1 MTGRVEGKVA
11 FITGAARGQG
21 RAHAIKLAQEG
32 ADIIAIDNCA
42 DIPGVPY
49 PGGTRE
55 ELAETAK
62 AVEALGKRIITA
74 ETDVRDLQGLTEV
87 VDQGV
92 AQLGRLDIV
101 AANAGIAAA
110 PTTSAGMDYSV
121 WQDMIDINLNGAYH
135 ACRAGIPHIQAGGQG
150 GAIVI
155 TSSVAG
161 LHPFSNIPHY
171 VTAKHGTVGLAKS
184 LALELGPES
193 IRVNS
198 IHPTQVATP
207 MADNEAT
214 WRMFRP
220 DLDNPTQEDF
230 LEAARTLQ
238 ALPTPWVEPED
249 IANALLFLVSDD
261 ARFITGAALP
271 VDAGALL
278 K

>member
-21 RAHAIKLAQEG
+21 RAHAITLAREG
-32 ADIIAIDNCA
+32 SDIIAVDICE

-55 ELAETAK
+55 ELADTAN
-62 AVEALGKRIITA
+62 AVEALGKRVITA
-74 ETDVRDLQGLTEV
+74 VADVRDLPTLTAV

-92 AQLGRLDIV
+92 AEFGRLDIV

-110 PTTSAGMDYSV
+110 PTTASGMDYSV

-135 ACRAGIPHIQAGGQG
+135 TCRAAIPHIQAGGRG

-161 LHPFSNIPHY
+161 LHPFANIPHY
-171 VTAKHGTVGLAKS
+171 VTSKHGVVGLTKS
-184 LALELGPES
+184 LALELGPEG

-220 DLDNPTQEDF
+220 DLEAPTREDF

-238 ALPTPWVEPED
+238 VLPTPWVEPED

>member
-1 MTGRVEGKVA
+1 MVGRVEGKVA

-21 RAHAIKLAQEG
+21 RAHAITLAREG
-32 ADIIAIDNCA
+32 ADIIAVDICE

-55 ELAETAK
+55 ELEETAK
-62 AVEALGKRIITA
+62 AVEALGKRVITSV
-74 ETDVRDLQGLTEV
+74 TDVRDLPALTAV
-87 VDQGV
+87 VDRGV
-92 AQLGRLDIV
+92 AELGRLDIV

-110 PTTSAGMDYSV
+110 PTTASGMDYSV

-135 ACRAGIPHIQAGGQG
+135 TCRAAIPHIQAGGRG
-150 GAIVI
+150 GSIVI

-161 LHPFSNIPHY
+161 LHPFANIPHY
-171 VTAKHGTVGLAKS
+171 VTSKHGVVGLTKS
-184 LALELGPES
+184 LALELGPDN

-220 DLDNPTQEDF
+220 DLDNPTREDF
-230 LEAARTLQ
+230 LDAARTLQ
-238 ALPTPWVEPED
+238 VLPTPWVQPED

-261 ARFITGAALP
+261 ARSITGVALP

>member
-1 MTGRVEGKVA
+1 MTGRLEGKVA
-11 FITGAARGQG
+11 FITGVARGQG
-21 RAHAIKLAQEG
+21 RSHALTLAREG
-32 ADIIAIDNCA
+32 CDVIGVDICE

-49 PGGTRE
+49 PGATRA
-55 ELAETAK
+55 ELDETVT
-62 AVEALGKRIITA
+62 AVEALDRRILATVA
-74 ETDVRDLQGLTEV
+74 DVRDRDTMASV
-87 VDQGV
+87 VDAGV
-92 AQLGRLDIV
+92 AELGRLDIV

-110 PTTSAGMDYSV
+110 PTDAAGMDYHV

-135 ACRAGIPHIQAGGQG
+135 TCRVAIPHIKNGGRG

-161 LHPFSNIPHY
+161 LHPFANIPHY

-193 IRVNS
+193 IRVNT

-220 DLDNPTQEDF
+220 DLENPTHEDF
-230 LEAARTLQ
+230 LEAAQTIQ
-238 ALPTPWVEPED
+238 TLPTPWVQPED
-249 IANALLFLVSDD
+249 ISNALLFLVSDD
-261 ARFITGAALP
+261 ARFITGATLP

>member
-1 MTGRVEGKVA
+1 MVGRVEGKVA

-21 RAHAIKLAQEG
+21 RAHAITLAREG
-32 ADIIAIDNCA
+32 ADIIAVDICE

-55 ELAETAK
+55 ELEETAK
-62 AVEALGKRIITA
+62 AVEALGKRVITSV
-74 ETDVRDLQGLTEV
+74 TDVRDLPALTAV
-87 VDQGV
+87 VDRGV
-92 AQLGRLDIV
+92 AELGRLDIV

-110 PTTSAGMDYSV
+110 PTTASGMDYSV

-135 ACRAGIPHIQAGGQG
+135 TCRAAIPHIQAGGRG

-161 LHPFSNIPHY
+161 LHPFANIPHY
-171 VTAKHGTVGLAKS
+171 VTSKHGVVGLTKS
-184 LALELGPES
+184 LALELGPDN

-220 DLDNPTQEDF
+220 DLDNPTREDF

-238 ALPTPWVEPED
+238 VLPTPWVEPED

-261 ARFITGAALP
+261 ARFITGVALP

>member
-1 MTGRVEGKVA
+1 MAGRVEGKVA

-21 RAHAIKLAQEG
+21 RAHAVTLAREG
-32 ADIIAIDNCA
+32 ADIIAVDICE

-74 ETDVRDLQGLTEV
+74 VADVRDLATLTAV
-87 VDQGV
+87 VDEGV
-92 AQLGRLDIV
+92 KELGRLDIV

-110 PTTSAGMDYSV
+110 PTTASGMDYSV

-135 ACRAGIPHIQAGGQG
+135 TCRAAIPHIQAGGRG

-161 LHPFSNIPHY
+161 LHPFANIPHY
-171 VTAKHGTVGLAKS
+171 VTSKHGVVGLTKS
-184 LALELGPES
+184 LALELGPEN

-220 DLDNPTQEDF
+220 DLENPTQEDF

-238 ALPTPWVEPED
+238 VLPTPWVQPED
-249 IANALLFLVSDD
+249 IANALLFLVSDE
-261 ARFITGAALP
+261 ARFITGVPLP

>member
-1 MTGRVEGKVA
+1 MVGRVEGKVA

-21 RAHAIKLAQEG
+21 RAHAITLAREG
-32 ADIIAIDNCA
+32 ADIIAVDICE

-55 ELAETAK
+55 ELEETAK
-62 AVEALGKRIITA
+62 AVEALGKRVITSV
-74 ETDVRDLQGLTEV
+74 TDVRDLPALTAV
-87 VDQGV
+87 VDRGV
-92 AQLGRLDIV
+92 AEFGRLDIV

-110 PTTSAGMDYSV
+110 PTTASGMDYSV

-135 ACRAGIPHIQAGGQG
+135 TCRAAIPHIQAGGRG

-161 LHPFSNIPHY
+161 LHPFANIPHY
-171 VTAKHGTVGLAKS
+171 VTSKHGVVGLTKS
-184 LALELGPES
+184 LALELGPDN

-220 DLDNPTQEDF
+220 DLDNPTREDF

-238 ALPTPWVEPED
+238 VLPTPWVEPED

-261 ARFITGAALP
+261 ARFITGVALP

>member
-1 MTGRVEGKVA
+1 MAGRVEDKVA

-21 RAHAIKLAQEG
+21 RAHAVTLAREG
-32 ADIIAIDNCA
+32 ADIIAIDICE

-55 ELAETAK
+55 ELAETGK
-62 AVEALGKRIITA
+62 AVEALGRRARTA
-74 ETDVRDLQGLTEV
+74 VVDVRDVQALTEFV
-87 VDQGV
+87 GSSV
-92 AQLGRLDIV
+92 AELGRLDIV

-110 PTTSAGMDYSV
+110 PTTVAGMEPHI
-121 WQDMIDINLNGAYH
+121 WRDMIDINLNGVYH
-135 ACRAGIPHIQAGGQG
+135 TCRATIPHIQDGGRG

-155 TSSVAG
+155 TNSVAG
-161 LHPFSNIPHY
+161 LHPFANVPHY
-171 VTAKHGTVGLAKS
+171 VAAKHGVLGLARS
-184 LALELGPES
+184 LALELGPDN

-214 WRMFRP
+214 HRMFRP
-220 DLDNPTQEDF
+220 DLENPTRDDF

-238 ALPTPWVEPED
+238 VLPTPWVQPED
-249 IANALLFLVSDD
+249 IANALLFLVSDE
-261 ARFITGAALP
+261 ARFITGVALP

>member
-1 MTGRVEGKVA
+1 MSGRVDGKVA
-11 FITGAARGQG
+11 LITGAARGQG
-21 RAHAIKLAQEG
+21 RCHAISLAREG
-32 ADIIAIDNCA
+32 ADVIAVDICE

-49 PGGTRE
+49 DGATRADLE
-55 ELAETAK
+55 ETVR
-62 AVEALGKRIITA
+62 AVEALDRRIIA
-74 ETDVRDLQGLTEV
+74 SVTDVRDVEALTAV
-87 VDQGV
+87 VDAGV
-92 AQLGRLDIV
+92 AELGRLDIV

-110 PTTSAGMDYSV
+110 PTEAATMAYPI
-121 WQDMIDINLNGAYH
+121 WQDMIDINLNGVYH
-135 ACRAGIPHIQAGGQG
+135 TCRAAIPHLRAGGRG

-161 LHPFSNIPHY
+161 LHPFANIPHY
-171 VTAKHGTVGLAKS
+171 VTSKYGTVGLMKS

-207 MADNEAT
+207 MADNLAT
-214 WRMFRP
+214 WKMFRP
-220 DLDNPTQEDF
+220 DLENPTHEEF

-238 ALPTPWVEPED
+238 VLPTPWVQPED
-249 IANALLFLVSDD
+249 ISNALLFLVSDD
-261 ARFITGAALP
+261 ARFITGVPLP

>member
-1 MTGRVEGKVA
+1 MPGRVEGKVA

-21 RAHAIKLAQEG
+21 RAHALTLAREG
-32 ADIIAIDNCA
+32 ADIIAVDICE

-62 AVEALGKRIITA
+62 AVETLGKRIITSV
-74 ETDVRDLQGLTEV
+74 TDVRDFPALAKV
-87 VDQGV
+87 VDDGV
-92 AQLGRLDIV
+92 AELGRLDII

-110 PTTSAGMDYSV
+110 PTTAAGMDYSV

-135 ACRAGIPHIQAGGQG
+135 TCRAGIPHIQSAGRG

-161 LHPFSNIPHY
+161 LHPFANIPHY

-184 LALELGPES
+184 LALELGPEG
-193 IRVNS
+193 IRVNT

-220 DLDNPTQEDF
+220 DLDNPTQADF

-238 ALPTPWVEPED
+238 VLPTPWVQPED
-249 IANALLFLVSDD
+249 IANALLFLVSDE

>member
-21 RAHAIKLAQEG
+21 RAHAITLAREG
-32 ADIIAIDNCA
+32 ADIIAVDICE

-49 PGGTRE
+49 PGGSRE

-62 AVEALGKRIITA
+62 AVEALGKRIITSVA
-74 ETDVRDLQGLTEV
+74 DVRDLPTLTAV
-87 VDQGV
+87 VDRAV
-92 AQLGRLDIV
+92 AELGRLDIV

-110 PTTSAGMDYSV
+110 PTTAPGMDYSV
-121 WQDMIDINLNGAYH
+121 WQDMIDINLNGVYH
-135 ACRAGIPHIQAGGQG
+135 TCRAAIPHIQAGGRG

-155 TSSVAG
+155 TNSVAG
-161 LHPFSNIPHY
+161 LHPFANIPHY
-171 VTAKHGTVGLAKS
+171 VTAKHGIVGLAKS
-184 LALELGPES
+184 LALELGPGS

-220 DLDNPTQEDF
+220 DLDNPTREDF
-230 LEAARTLQ
+230 LEAARMLQ
-238 ALPTPWVEPED
+238 VLPTPWVEPED